1 MSNNNITERAQ
12 KQSPISYSQYII
24 FKAEAPLQEIYD
36 HPLCPLPIKNAL
48 SCETAWHKRNE
59 YKVANGIRWSSH
71 YTAALMACETVIVTD
86 DKEESIEDFLNRQG
100 AVSKIIE
107 IKILADM
114 NQRYFGEAHIRRTP
128 SDNPLISA
136 VASVIM
142 EGDIVKK
149 AILALTGVWE
159 EGVHTAKSVELLIN
173 NPLTSESI
181 LRVAEA
187 VKQEVNPKSNYLASS
202 EYRREMA
209 AVVTKRALSAC
220 LS

>member
-1 MSNNNITERAQ
+1 MTNNNKVDLAPNSSALRD
-12 KQSPISYSQYII
+12 SPFIK

-59 YKVANGIRWSSH
+59 YKVGNGIRWSSH
-71 YTAALMACETVIVTD
+71 YTAALMACETVIVTEN
-86 DKEESIEDFLNRQG
+86 KEEPIEDFLNRQG

-107 IKILADM
+107 IKIVADFD
-114 NQRYFGEAHIRRTP
+114 QRYLGEAHIRRTP
-128 SDNPLISA
+128 ADNPLISA
-136 VASVIM
+136 VASVTM
-142 EGDIVKK
+142 EGNKVKK
-149 AILALTGVWE
+149 AVLALVGVWE
-159 EGVHTAKSVELLIN
+159 EGVHTAKSLDLLVN
-173 NPLTSESI
+173 NPLTPESI

-209 AVVTKRALSAC
+209 AVLTKRALSAC